1 MSSANKKLRIDNFRI
16 ARDTPRNSTGV
27 IAQGF
32 RQAYNRAHYPN
43 SKERRWPLGKSGHIC
58 SPASARAGGLSNP
71 LGRVLDRKKIGSF
84 VFVDHHYPKLA
95 ERASHSHPW
104 LHLTMVR
111 QGHYCRK
118 LGRRA
123 DNYQAGSLTFLQ
135 TNDSHTD
142 SYAPGSKCLHV
153 VIPSEVEQRLTRD
166 FGIQGTA
173 GQIPPSLS
181 ARSSIALQSEFR
193 RADGGSPLIV
203 EALLFDLISRHLNII
218 RDRSSARPRWLGSL
232 LDYLDDTF
240 EQEWSLQN
248 MGAEMGVHPV
258 YLCRTF
264 SDHFDC
270 TLGEYIRK
278 QRVLR
283 AWQLLTIGEGTLAE
297 IASQSGFAD
306 QSHFTRV
313 FKNHFGITP
322 GKSRRQSSP
331 SSPLNEKGLRKL
343 K

>member
-1 MSSANKKLRIDNFRI
+1 
-16 ARDTPRNSTGV
+16 
-27 IAQGF
+27 
-32 RQAYNRAHYPN
+32 
-43 SKERRWPLGKSGHIC
+43 
-58 SPASARAGGLSNP
+58 
-71 LGRVLDRKKIGSF
+71 
-84 VFVDHHYPKLA
+84 
-95 ERASHSHPW
+95 
-104 LHLTMVR
+104 
-111 QGHYCRK
+111 
-118 LGRRA
+118 
-123 DNYQAGSLTFLQ
+123 
-135 TNDSHTD
+135 
-142 SYAPGSKCLHV
+142 
-153 VIPSEVEQRLTRD
+153 VEQRLTRD

>member
-1 MSSANKKLRIDNFRI
+1 M
-16 ARDTPRNSTGV
+16 ARDTSRNSTEV
-27 IAQGF
+27 IAQEF
-32 RQAYNRAHYPN
+32 RQAYNAPHYAN
-43 SKERRWPLGKSGHIC
+43 SKERRCPLGKSGHIFC
-58 SPASARAGGLSNP
+58 PASARARGLNNP

-84 VFVDHHYPKLA
+84 VFVNHHYPKLA

-118 LGRRA
+118 LGRRRT

-153 VIPSEVEQRLTRD
+153 VIPSEVEQRVTRE
-166 FGIQGTA
+166 FGIPGTA
-173 GQIPPSLS
+173 GPIPPSLS
-181 ARSSIALQSEFR
+181 ARFSIALQSEFR
-193 RADGGSPLIV
+193 RADSESPLIV
-203 EALLFDLISRHLNII
+203 EALLLDLVSRHLNII

-240 EQEWSLQN
+240 EQEWSLQD
-248 MGAEMGVHPV
+248 MAAEMDVHPV

-264 SDHFDC
+264 SEHFDC

-283 AWQLLTIGEGTLAE
+283 AWQLLAIGDCTLAE

-306 QSHFTRV
+306 QSHFTRA
-313 FKNHFGITP
+313 FKDHFGVTP
-322 GKSRRQSSP
+322 GEWRRQGSP
-331 SSPLNEKGLRKL
+331 DTALNKKVLSELE
-343 K
+343 

>member
-1 MSSANKKLRIDNFRI
+1 M
-16 ARDTPRNSTGV
+16 
-27 IAQGF
+27 
-32 RQAYNRAHYPN
+32 
-43 SKERRWPLGKSGHIC
+43 GKSGHIC
-58 SPASARAGGLSNP
+58 CPASARASGLSNP
-71 LGRVLDRKKIGSF
+71 LGRVLERKKIGSF
-84 VFVDHHYPKLA
+84 VFVNHQYPKLA
-95 ERASHSHPW
+95 ERTSHSHPW

-118 LGRRA
+118 VGWRTA
-123 DNYQAGSLTFLQ
+123 NYQPGSLTFLQ

-166 FGIQGTA
+166 FGIQSTA

-181 ARSSIALQSEFR
+181 ARFSIALQSEFR
-193 RADGGSPLIV
+193 RADSESPLIV
-203 EALLFDLISRHLNII
+203 EALLFDLVSRHLNII
-218 RDRSSARPRWLGSL
+218 RDRSSARPGWLGSL

-248 MGAEMGVHPV
+248 IAAEMGVHPV

-264 SDHFDC
+264 SEHFDC

-331 SSPLNEKGLRKL
+331 SSPLKEKGLRKL
-343 K
+343 N